1 MEVFPAPRK
10 PVKTVIG
17 MVEGASELAELEG
30 MIKCKV
36 ARAGVTVTE
45 MEVHVPMSRGLLTDN

>member
-17 MVEGASELAELEG
+17 MVEGASELEG
-30 MIKCKV
+30 MIKCNV
-36 ARAGVTVTE
+36 ARAGVTVTA
-45 MEVHVPMSRGLLTDN
+45 MEVHLMFRGLLTDN